1 MKPMEIVTDIENW
14 HFKGEGVITI
24 GTFDGVHIGHRK
36 ILNRLNEIKT
46 DMNQKSIVFTFSPH
60 PRKILFPEQTDLQI
74 LTTDNE
80 KIQLIESLCIDVIVI
95 FPFTIE
101 FAQIEPLKFIKE
113 ILIEK
118 MNMKKLVI
126 GYDHRFGKDRR
137 GDLSTFKTQADV
149 FGYEVE
155 EIPVQE
161 INDLNVSST
170 RIRKALFEGD
180 IKLANSN
187 LGYNYSISGTVVK
200 GKQLGRTIGYPTAN
214 LLIKDK
220 DKLIPKIGVY
230 FVEVVY
236 NNSNYCGMMN
246 IGTNPTTDND
256 NLLKLEVNIFN
267 FDKDI
272 YNEDLEIRFI
282 ERIRNEEKFNS
293 IEELKNAIKSD
304 EEKCKKL
311 ISILN

>member
-1 MKPMEIVTDIENW
+1 MEIVKDIENW
-14 HFKGEGVITI
+14 CFKGDGVVTI
-24 GTFDGVHIGHRK
+24 GTFDGLHIGHKK

-46 DMNQKSIVFTFSPH
+46 DENQKSVVFTFSPH
-60 PRKILFPEQTDLQI
+60 PRRILFPEQSDLQI
-74 LTTDNE
+74 LTTNEE
-80 KIQLIESLCIDVIVI
+80 KIRLIEELGIDVLVI

-113 ILIEK
+113 ILIDK
-118 MNMKKLVI
+118 INMKKLVI
-126 GYDHRFGKDRR
+126 GYDHRFGKDRK
-137 GDLSTFKTQADV
+137 GDLNTFKEQAAI

-161 INDLNVSST
+161 INDMNVSST
-170 RIRKALFEGD
+170 RIRKALFNGD
-180 IKLANSN
+180 INTANAN
-187 LGYNYSISGTVVK
+187 LGHCYSLNGQVIK
-200 GKQLGRTIGYPTAN
+200 GKQLGRTLGYPTAN

-236 NNSNYCGMMN
+236 HDLTYYGMMN

-267 FDKDI
+267 FDKEI
-272 YNEDLEIRFI
+272 YNEELEIRFI
-282 ERIRNEEKFNS
+282 ERIRNEEKFGS
-293 IEELKNAIKSD
+293 LEELKLKIKSD